1 MQTNNLTIRVKL
13 QSHIWTVGE
22 QQRSNKLCQCLK
34 SHEEDVYSLS
44 HKYPTWLTSMEP
56 TELFIER
63 TMQQQ
68 MICLLGKT
76 ILFLTDHFITMLL
89 VGQLPNFPKLT
100 IQQACLFHTATVQ
113 ASGAEI
119 VGRISCLPKL
129 CFTIH
134 IAAFVT
140 FSVCNIAQQ
149 QSEMC
154 FMIHI

>member
-13 QSHIWTVGE
+13 QSHVWTVGE
-22 QQRSNKLCQCLK
+22 QQHGIKPCQCLK
-34 SHEEDVYSLS
+34 SHEEDVY
-44 HKYPTWLTSMEP
+44 MEP
-56 TELFIER
+56 IELFIER

-68 MICLLGKT
+68 TICLLGKT
-76 ILFLTDHFITMLL
+76 IFFLTDHFITMLL

-129 CFTIH
+129 CFTLH

-140 FSVCNIAQQ
+140 FSVCNFAQQ
-149 QSEMC
+149 HESL
-154 FMIHI
+154 HRKTV